1 MTNQHVLEGVT
12 VLDFTQYLA
21 GPTSTRALAQMGA
34 TVIKVELPPVGDM
47 SRLVPV
53 IKDGRSAFYMQ
64 HNRGKQS
71 LGLNVRDPRG
81 REILRALIPKVDVLV
96 ENYSPGVIARH
107 GLDWETV
114 HALNPRLVMCSISG
128 FGQQG
133 PLSQMRGF
141 DFVCAGYAGVLGMFG
156 YPDRPPVSPPA
167 SVGDVATGMNAAA
180 AIGGALY
187 RALRTGEGQY
197 IDTSLLDAYFNM
209 NDAGVEMYS
218 ASGGR
223 QLLTRSGSHHALLA
237 PAGVFRGPGGDVVI
251 FSISPAQWVGLCE
264 AMGRPELAAD
274 PRFAD
279 HPSRIANLQA
289 MVAAVEQWMEGQTS
303 VEQVVALLQEHGVP
317 CGPVLDMAQATEHPH
332 VKARRMVHSLHDERL
347 GEFKVPAPPFRFSG
361 VPDPPALQAPVL
373 GQHNEV
379 ILRTY
384 LNYSPAQVRE
394 LAQAGVLLSGKV

>member
-21 GPTSTRALAQMGA
+21 GPTSTRALAQLGA
-34 TVIKVELPPVGDM
+34 KVIKVELPPVGDM

-53 IKDGRSAFYMQ
+53 IKQGRSAFFMQ

-81 REILRALIPKVDVLV
+81 REILRALIPQVDVLV

-128 FGQQG
+128 FGQHG
-133 PLSQMRGF
+133 PLSAMRGF

-156 YPDRPPVSPPA
+156 YPDRPPTIPPA
-167 SVGDVATGMNAAA
+167 SLGDVATGMNAAA
-180 AIGGALY
+180 AISAALY

-218 ASGGR
+218 ASGGTH
-223 QLLTRSGSHHALLA
+223 LLTRSGSHHALLA
-237 PAGVFRGPGGDVVI
+237 PAGVFRAPGGAVVI
-251 FSISPAQWVGLCE
+251 LVISPAQWEGLCA

-274 PRFAD
+274 PRFTD
-279 HPSRIANLQA
+279 HAARIANLEA
-289 MVAAVEQWMEGQTS
+289 MVAEVEDWMAGLADVDEVLTRLE
-303 VEQVVALLQEHGVP
+303 EQGVP
-317 CGPVLDMAQATEHPH
+317 CGPVLDMAQALEHPH
-332 VKARRMVHSLHDERL
+332 VKARGMLHSLYDERL
-347 GEFKVPAPPFRFSG
+347 GEFKVPAPPFKFSG
-361 VPDPPALQAPVL
+361 VPDPPALQPPVL
-373 GQHNEV
+373 GQHNED
-379 ILRTY
+379 ILCTMLDY
-384 LNYSPAQVRE
+384 TPEQVRE
-394 LAQAGVLLSGKV
+394 LAAAGVLLIGEP